1 MDKIEKLEN
10 PPAEREN
17 SLNTEAAARFL
28 KSDLV
33 GIDPIPPSLESQTDN
48 MTG

>member
-1 MDKIEKLEN
+1 VKQYVDKIEKLEN

-17 SLNTEAAARFL
+17 TVNTEATARFL

-33 GIDPIPPSLESQTDN
+33 SHHASC
-48 MTG
+48 